1 MICAVSFPMQL
12 FEHIVGE
19 VRFCWVKALTI
30 AKLAERS
37 RTIKRH
43 VSPFLP

>member
-1 MICAVSFPMQL
+1 MMCAVSFPMQL
-12 FEHIVGE
+12 LEHIVGE
-19 VRFCWVKALTI
+19 ARFRGVKVLTI

-37 RTIKRH
+37 RTIKPH